1 MALDSLLP
9 FLFLLFLFWGGGE
22 GGSSFF
28 FFLYEQRRP
37 LHAGPWAFGQWH
49 SCRVSAGG

>member
-9 FLFLLFLFWGGGE
+9 FLFLLFLFGGG
-22 GGSSFF
+22 GGGVF